1 MSDIASAAGAAAIT
15 QDRRQGSGAAPT
27 VTESTNGLSADFE
40 TFLRLLTTQMR
51 SQDPLQPIESTEF
64 VAQLAQF
71 SAVEQQVKTNE
82 QLGSILDQ
90 LSGGDPARLADWLG
104 REVRAAAPTRFDG
117 APIEAAPVEP
127 ELEPASAA
135 LVVRDASGDAVAE
148 IAFEPGADSVVWDGR
163 RADGTPAP
171 PGIYAFE
178 ARFADASGAT
188 EVTPAETYAR
198 VTEARRGEDGVRLV
212 REGGVEIGDDAVTGV
227 REPGAS
233 APQPPQPQPEPPAE
247 EEA

>member
-1 MSDIASAAGAAAIT
+1 MSDIASAAAAAAIT

-71 SAVEQQVKTNE
+71 SAVEQQVKTNQ

-117 APIEAAPVEP
+117 GPVEVTPVDP
-127 ELEPASAA
+127 EISPASAT
-135 LVVRDASGDAVAE
+135 LVVRDASGAAVAE
-148 IAFEPGADSVVWDGR
+148 VAFEPGADSVVWNGQ

-178 ARFADASGAT
+178 ARFADSSGAT
-188 EVTPAETYAR
+188 EVTPGETYAR
-198 VTEARRGEDGVRLV
+198 VIEARRGEDGIRLV

-227 REPGAS
+227 REPGA
-233 APQPPQPQPEPPAE
+233 APQPPDPEPESEPVVE
-247 EEA
+247 S